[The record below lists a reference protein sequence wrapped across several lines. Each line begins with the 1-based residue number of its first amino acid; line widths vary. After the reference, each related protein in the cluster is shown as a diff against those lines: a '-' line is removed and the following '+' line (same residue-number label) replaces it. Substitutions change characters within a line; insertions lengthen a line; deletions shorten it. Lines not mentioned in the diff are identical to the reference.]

1 MQKKVRVLRKKPRE
15 EVLVYH
21 EVETPIQPEIQQ
33 IIPEKEI
40 QEEIVPENVKIKMEP
55 LDEETLE
62 SLDNFAGNQIISGQ
76 NQLIPEN
83 FVIKTEPMDDLPEES
98 EHYDNENEN
107 EIPINFHIKSEPEFY
122 QYEEDYPENWQ
133 ENNAEETALES
144 TIEIKMECPD
154 PEYPTD
160 IDYT

>member
-62 SLDNFAGNQIISGQ
+62 
-76 NQLIPEN
+76 IPEN

-122 QYEEDYPENWQ
+122 QFEEDYPENWQ
-133 ENNAEETALES
+133 ENNADETALES